1 MSRRPRLLVFNQYY
15 WPGVE
20 ATATLLSELCRSLA
34 KDFDVKVITG
44 TLRGSDARAGTVEHD
59 GVKIVRVRST
69 AYDRTQLSLR
79 ALNYVTYL
87 VESLRHGLLQRRPD
101 VVLCM
106 TDPPMIGDVALLVA
120 RRFRAPLVVVSQDI
134 FPEVA
139 VELRRLE
146 NPALVTLLRIL
157 VGFYLKRAD
166 RVVAIG
172 QTMSDRLIQK
182 GVPPERIRIIPN
194 WVDTTAV
201 QPAARSN
208 DWTRANGLTNRFVVM
223 HSGNVGHAQ
232 DLDSLIRAATFLR
245 DLPRLSIVVIGMGA
259 RHAELVRLADRL
271 EVDSVVFLPY
281 QPRSSLSLSLSTA
294 DLHVVGLAQGL
305 SGYVVPSRVYGILA
319 VGRPIIAAAEAD
331 SETAQLVASVGCGV
345 VVPPARPELLAAEIR
360 RAYEGRLEL
369 EEMGRRA
376 RDYVS
381 GEASTS
387 VAVARY
393 RDVLAELTQMSA

>member
-1 MSRRPRLLVFNQYY
+1 MSRKPRLLVFNQYY

-20 ATATLLSELCRSLA
+20 ATATLLSELCRYLA
-34 KDFDVKVITG
+34 EDFDVKVITG
-44 TLRGSDARAGTVEHD
+44 TLRGTDARHGTVERD
-59 GVKIVRVRST
+59 GVKIVRVRSS
-69 AYDRTQLSLR
+69 AFDRRRLSLR

-87 VESLRHGLLQRRPD
+87 AQSLRCGLLQRRPD

-106 TDPPMIGDVALLVA
+106 TDPPVIGDIALIVA

-139 VELRRLE
+139 VELKRLE
-146 NPALVTLLRIL
+146 NPALVNLLRVL

-172 QTMSDRLIQK
+172 ETMSSRLVEK

-194 WVDTTAV
+194 WVDTTAIH
-201 QPAARSN
+201 PSDRDN
-208 DWTRANGLTNRFVVM
+208 DWTRLNGLTDRFVVM

-245 DLPRLSIVVIGMGA
+245 DLERLSVVVIGTGA
-259 RHAELVRLADRL
+259 RHAELVSLAARL

-281 QPRSSLSLSLSTA
+281 QPRSSLSLSLSSA

-305 SGYVVPSRVYGILA
+305 SGFVVPSRLYGILA
-319 VGRPIIAAAEAD
+319 VGKPVIAAAEAD
-331 SETAQLVASVGCGV
+331 SETAQLVTTVGCGV
-345 VVPPARPELLAAEIR
+345 VVPPGRPELLAAAIR
-360 RAYEGRLEL
+360 NAYEGRLDL
-369 EEMGRRA
+369 DEMGSRA
-376 RDYVS
+376 REFVDR
-381 GEASTS
+381 EASTA
-387 VAVARY
+387 VAVSRY
-393 RDVLAELTQMSA
+393 RAVLAELIPPE

>member
-34 KDFDVKVITG
+34 DDFDVKVVTG
-44 TLRGSDARAGTVEHD
+44 RLRSEDAQAGTVQHE
-59 GVKIVRVRST
+59 GVTILRVRST
-69 AYDRTQLSLR
+69 SYDRRRLSLR

-87 VESLRHGLLQRRPD
+87 AQSLRCGLVQRRPD

-106 TDPPMIGDVALLVA
+106 TDPPMIGDVALVVA

-139 VELRRLE
+139 VELKRLE
-146 NPALVTLLRIL
+146 NPVIVTLLRVL

-166 RVVAIG
+166 RVIAIG
-172 QTMSDRLIQK
+172 QTMSDRLVHK

-194 WVDTTAV
+194 WVDTTV
-201 QPAARSN
+201 IQPSARDN
-208 DWTRANGLTNRFVVM
+208 DWTRANGLTDRFVVM

-259 RHAELVRLADRL
+259 RHAELVRLAERL

-305 SGYVVPSRVYGILA
+305 SGFVVPSRVYGILA
-319 VGRPIIAAAEAD
+319 VGKPIIAAAEVD
-331 SETAQLVASVGCGV
+331 SETAQLITSVGCGV
-345 VVPPARPELLAAEIR
+345 VVPPGRPELLAAAIR
-360 RAYEGRLEL
+360 GAYEGRFDL
-369 EEMGRRA
+369 EEMGVRA
-376 RDYVS
+376 REFVS
-381 GEASTS
+381 GEASTA
-387 VAVARY
+387 VAVSRY
-393 RDVLAELTQMSA
+393 RDVLAELIHE